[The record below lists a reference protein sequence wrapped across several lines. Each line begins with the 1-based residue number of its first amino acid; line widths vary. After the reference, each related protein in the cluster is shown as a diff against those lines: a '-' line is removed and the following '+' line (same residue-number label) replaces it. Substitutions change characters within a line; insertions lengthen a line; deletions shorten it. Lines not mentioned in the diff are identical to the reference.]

1 MKELKTTEIN
11 FYKRHG
17 GGRPNGPEQLG
28 KGAGRTAVFCCCV
41 QSVILLMKWSIV
53 RAKPP
58 GMAASGS
65 IGMDAVA
72 SGSSG
77 WILYIHFISK
87 I

>member
-1 MKELKTTEIN
+1 MAGKKN
-11 FYKRHG
+11 GGWKRRFDTG
-17 GGRPNGPEQLG
+17 GGVGQEFP
-28 KGAGRTAVFCCCV
+28 VVCV

-72 SGSSG
+72 AGSSG